1 MDMVNPEVELSI
13 LEINVPPFIMEISLV
28 KNVLNFSKD
37 DENLIEKVYQT
48 FSIEALI
55 KIKNEIELE
64 KNVKNN

>member
-1 MDMVNPEVELSI
+1 MVNPEVELSI